1 MWQELL
7 IIAVSFI
14 IMVWSSDIFVDAA
27 VAISDNFNMPK
38 VIIGTVL
45 VGFTTAVPEL
55 LVSFDAAINN
65 GPGIAI
71 GNALGSYIINIALV
85 LGVTA
90 IVCPIKVSKLILK
103 REVPVMALSLFIAF
117 LLMYNGFLGPKQ
129 GYVLLACLVVTVV
142 SFAFIILRAK
152 KLNLII
158 PEIKIDVKYGVYEAW
173 FYFALG
179 LCLLIFSARI
189 LTGASI
195 DLAHYF
201 GVSDLII
208 GLTIVAIGTSLP
220 ELAASI
226 SGVKKG
232 EHDIAIGNVI
242 GSNVLGMF
250 AVLAMPA
257 IFSPGIIHKLV
268 IYRDFGFMA
277 ITTLCFWVACYCF
290 DGDKLLINRREGV
303 LGVLLFLSYLFVL
316 YLYPA

>member
-7 IIAVSFI
+7 IIALSFI
-14 IMVWSSDIFVDAA
+14 IMAWSSDLFVDAA
-27 VAISDNFNMPK
+27 VAISDHFHMPK

-65 GPGIAI
+65 GRGIAI

-90 IVCPIKVSKLILK
+90 IICPIKVSKLILK

-117 LLMYNGFLGPKQ
+117 LLMYNGFLGQKE
-129 GYVLLACLVVTVV
+129 GCILLVCLVITVV
-142 SFAFIILRAK
+142 AFTLIILRAK
-152 KLNLII
+152 KHNNV
-158 PEIKIDVKYGVYEAW
+158 PKMKIDVRYGVYEAW
-173 FYFALG
+173 FYFILG

-189 LTGASI
+189 LTSASV

-208 GLTIVAIGTSLP
+208 GLTVVAIGTSLP

-226 SGVKKG
+226 AGVKKG

-257 IFSPGIIHKLV
+257 IFSPGIVHKLI

-290 DGDKLLINRREGV
+290 DGDKLVINRREGV
-303 LGVLLFLSYLFVL
+303 LGILLFLSYLVVL
-316 YLYPA
+316 YFYPA